1 MNMNEFFFHL
11 FISFSI
17 HICTTVGWRLRKCF
31 QNMLFCDLGYCAL
44 LLNLLIP
51 DFKRAAKHRLELFP
65 LPHPYPYPE
74 FLQVVPLYHKQCPY
88 TTGGHSSLSCPCLQA
103 APAVTA
109 QHCPHSVAVLH
120 ISMDAP
126 RPHAEHLLNTL
137 GPRRPPRVPIS
148 AEQLLLTIQWVLSM
162 CSLWAWAAGT
172 PGDTAPSCAL
182 SRNHAVP

>member
-1 MNMNEFFFHL
+1 MNMNEIFFHL

-74 FLQVVPLYHKQCPY
+74 FLQVVPLYHKQFPY

-103 APAVTA
+103 APCRDRPALSPLA
-109 QHCPHSVAVLH
+109 GCPA
-120 ISMDAP
+120 
-126 RPHAEHLLNTL
+126 HLDGCTPT
-137 GPRRPPRVPIS
+137 PRRTSPEHPGPTQATQGAHLCRTASADDPVGFVHVQPVGLGSGDPRGHRT
-148 AEQLLLTIQWVLSM
+148 QLCPQ
-162 CSLWAWAAGT
+162 
-172 PGDTAPSCAL
+172 P
-182 SRNHAVP
+182 